1 MPLDIFV
8 EALFL
13 QQPFYANN
21 QNNIMTKQLIVGL
34 GEALWDVLPTGKKMG
49 GAPANFAYHASQFG
63 LEGIAVSALGDDDLG
78 RDLLKEYAQVGL
90 KVHMQIVDFP
100 TGTVQVTINGEGVP
114 SYDICQGV
122 AWDNISMT
130 PELVELAKRATVV
143 CYGSLAQR
151 STVSR
156 NTINAFVDLVPD
168 DADHMRV
175 FDINLRQDYYS
186 RELIEENLH
195 KCNVLKIN
203 DEEIIVVA
211 DLFGLDASDLK
222 GCCKALLKKYK
233 LRMAILTCGAVGSYA
248 VNEAGEESWLDTPK
262 VEVVDTVGAGD
273 AFTGA
278 FIAAILRGKSL
289 KEAHALAVKVS
300 AYVCTKAGAMP
311 VLPEEIKI
319 I

>member
-1 MPLDIFV
+1 MHHADTGCNSIKRCRELHLLSVNKDFSLV
-8 EALFL
+8 AAGF
-13 QQPFYANN
+13 
-21 QNNIMTKQLIVGL
+21 M
-34 GEALWDVLPTGKKMG
+34 DVL
-49 GAPANFAYHASQFG
+49 
-63 LEGIAVSALGDDDLG
+63 
-78 RDLLKEYAQVGL
+78 
-90 KVHMQIVDFP
+90 
-100 TGTVQVTINGEGVP
+100 GT
-114 SYDICQGV
+114 
-122 AWDNISMT
+122 
-130 PELVELAKRATVV
+130 
-143 CYGSLAQR
+143 
-151 STVSR
+151 
-156 NTINAFVDLVPD
+156 
-168 DADHMRV
+168 
-175 FDINLRQDYYS
+175 
-186 RELIEENLH
+186 EENLH

-278 FIAAILRGKSL
+278 FVAAILRGKSL